1 MVYIGIAVAQIIIAH
16 YFNHR
21 GDASAPAAADGSVQG
36 TRGVKPTGIGLHDFG
51 YAGTSF
57 VGFYGPLFVAYGPQH
72 YAWMVAI
79 AHHQTA
85 QIIHNLVGSTHQAVF
100 IQD

>member
-1 MVYIGIAVAQIIIAH
+1 MVYIGIAMAQIIVTH
-16 YFNHR
+16 YFNNR
-21 GDASAPAAADGSVQG
+21 GDASAPTAADGSVQG

-51 YAGTSF
+51 YAGTSII
-57 VGFYGPLFVAYGPQH
+57 GFDRPFFIADGPQD

>member
-1 MVYIGIAVAQIIIAH
+1 MVYIGIAVSQIIIAH

-21 GDASAPAAADGSVQG
+21 GDASAPAATDGSVQG

-72 YAWMVAI
+72 HTRVVAI
-79 AHHQTA
+79 AHHQAA
-85 QIIHNLVGSTHQAVF
+85 QISHNLVGGAHQTVLV
-100 IQD
+100 

>member
-21 GDASAPAAADGSVQG
+21 GDASAPTAADGSVQG
-36 TRGVKPTGIGLHDFG
+36 TRGVKPTGIGLHDFSH
-51 YAGTSF
+51 ACTSII
-57 VGFYGPLFVAYGPQH
+57 GFNRPFFIADGPQD

-85 QIIHNLVGSTHQAVF
+85 QISHNLVGGAHQTVLV
-100 IQD
+100 